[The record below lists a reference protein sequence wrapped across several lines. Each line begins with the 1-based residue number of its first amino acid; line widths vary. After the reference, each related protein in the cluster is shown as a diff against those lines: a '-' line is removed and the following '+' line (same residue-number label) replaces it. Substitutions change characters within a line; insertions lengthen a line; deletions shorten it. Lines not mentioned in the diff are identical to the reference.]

1 MSSSCSPPLF
11 FPSISPSSRR
21 LCILSSR
28 HLFFFFSFFPFFSS
42 SPSLSLNSYILPL
55 SVSLSLPLPS
65 VYFFHHPVERNSEKE
80 RRWGGG
86 GRRAQTG
93 RGIKEL
99 RRGKRQSPFVTDEAF
114 IEKRGSFSQ
123 FPVDI
128 LCSLF
133 FPCCPSPSFCPN
145 NPPPPALPSFLCV
158 CAAVADCLESIKMVV
173 GRWEVVGWDDGSLNT
188 QFASHKSPPAS
199 RRHVTAT
206 SRDKQLKTRAKTGC
220 REKHGGACMNTHM
233 VCSDRQT
240 GWTGFGQRGDKKKIK
255 RKTRGEDWWLV
266 SIMNRCCGRP
276 KNKWSH
282 ESGEKL
288 RDDAAGSKSMQIYQS
303 KTGGTQTLLLL
314 KI

>member
-145 NPPPPALPSFLCV
+145 NPPPPRPPLLPVRLRRCGRLFGINKDGCWQMRSRG
-158 CAAVADCLESIKMVV
+158 V
-173 GRWEVVGWDDGSLNT
+173 GRWLAKHSIRFTQITACVPPTRDGYI
-188 QFASHKSPPAS
+188 P
-199 RRHVTAT
+199 
-206 SRDKQLKTRAKTGC
+206 
-220 REKHGGACMNTHM
+220 
-233 VCSDRQT
+233 RQT
-240 GWTGFGQRGDKKKIK
+240 IKNSCKNGLQGEAWRRLHEYTYGVFWQADRVDGIWTAWRQKEDKEKNEGRGLMTGVDNEQVLWSSEKQVKPWKWG
-255 RKTRGEDWWLV
+255 KTERW
-266 SIMNRCCGRP
+266 CCW
-276 KNKWSH
+276 K
-282 ESGEKL
+282 
-288 RDDAAGSKSMQIYQS
+288 
-303 KTGGTQTLLLL
+303 
-314 KI
+314 

>member
-1 MSSSCSPPLF
+1 MSSSGSPPLF

-28 HLFFFFSFFPFFSS
+28 HLFFPPPFLFS

-80 RRWGGG
+80 RRWGGGGGGG

-145 NPPPPALPSFLCV
+145 NPPALPSFPCV

-220 REKHGGACMNTHM
+220 GEKHGGACMNTHM

-240 GWTGFGQRGDKKKIK
+240 GWTGFGQRRDKKGDKEKNEG
-255 RKTRGEDWWLV
+255 RGMMIGVDNEQVLWSSEKQVKLW
-266 SIMNRCCGRP
+266 
-276 KNKWSH
+276 KW
-282 ESGEKL
+282 EKL
-288 RDDAAGSKSMQIYQS
+288 RGDAAGS
-303 KTGGTQTLLLL
+303 
-314 KI
+314 